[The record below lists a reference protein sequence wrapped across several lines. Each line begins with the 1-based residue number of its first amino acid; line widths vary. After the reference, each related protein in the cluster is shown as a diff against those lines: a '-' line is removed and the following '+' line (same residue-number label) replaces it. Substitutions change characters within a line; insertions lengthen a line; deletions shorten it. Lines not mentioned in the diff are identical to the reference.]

1 MRSEEAPH
9 DLVVVVRASPANR
22 VAAAEEMA
30 AAAVLSAE
38 AYVIERDD
46 GFRELLYGVSVY
58 ARRPGADPD
67 VLERFSATPAYLAA
81 AVGRLRAAGF
91 PVLPTGTHPDHF
103 DVQLASGHDEVA
115 PATEEAIAAAA
126 RRLTEIAGDPRVNPF
141 YAGTGDERRRT
152 AL

>member
-1 MRSEEAPH
+1 MLFRPAARSFRPRRRKVRHVRSEEAPH

-46 GFRELLYGVSVY
+46 GSRELLYGVSVY

-91 PVLPTGTHPDHF
+91 PLLPTGTHPEPL
-103 DVQLASGHDEVA
+103 QRGQVA
-115 PATEEAIAAAA
+115 GAREE
-126 RRLTEIAGDPRVNPF
+126 DM
-141 YAGTGDERRRT
+141 TGM
-152 AL
+152 LNV